1 MAEFYDRMGFSKNIF
16 KREMGQLEID
26 IIFKTHLL
34 QYQTHNLLTIP
45 LKTSQKN
52 VKQAQNKIKNFYLG
66 ELRYIHYLLKK
77 ERLLLSKLRAANLK
91 RNNFLEK
98 AKSCQICKIKEFTKY
113 LSESEIDEL
122 IDFEKDLRKRKIQ
135 KSFEQILKWR
145 RCRDFVKSF
154 EKLLFSLGVFPF

>member
-1 MAEFYDRMGFSKNIF
+1 
-16 KREMGQLEID
+16 MGQLEID

-77 ERLLLSKLRAANLK
+77 ERLLLSKLRAADLK
-91 RNNFLEK
+91 
-98 AKSCQICKIKEFTKY
+98 
-113 LSESEIDEL
+113 
-122 IDFEKDLRKRKIQ
+122 
-135 KSFEQILKWR
+135 
-145 RCRDFVKSF
+145 
-154 EKLLFSLGVFPF
+154 